1 MLMKFKITVP
11 GFAKY
16 VGIFASQ
23 QAAAADAERRFP
35 NAGPAA
41 TITLGAA

>member
-1 MLMKFKITVP
+1 MLKKFKITVP
-11 GFAKY
+11 GVTIY

-23 QAAAADAERRFP
+23 AAAAADAERRFP
-35 NAGPAA
+35 HAGPAA